1 MPLKKSMAYTIDYM
15 DPADVARATARILLD
30 IGAVNF
36 RPEDPYRLTSGRASP
51 SYIDCRKIISFP
63 DERREITK
71 MAVGLLDRDIG
82 RDDIDV
88 IAGGE
93 TAGIPF
99 AAWIAAATDKP
110 MVYVRKK
117 PKGFGR
123 MAQIEGDLDDGT
135 RVLLVEDL
143 ATDAGSK
150 IAFCEALRSAGATV
164 NHCLVVFHYGIFPAS
179 FERLAEIGVALHG
192 LATWWDVLAA
202 ARTKSE
208 FSEATLTE
216 VESFLR
222 DPERWSEAHG
232 GASQ

>member
-1 MPLKKSMAYTIDYM
+1 MPFIVDYK
-15 DPADVARATARILLD
+15 DEKDAARATARILLH
-30 IGAVNF
+30 IKAVSF
-36 RPEDPYRLTSGRASP
+36 RPDEPYVLTSGRASP
-51 SYIDCRKIISFP
+51 SYIDCRRIISFP

-71 MAVGLLDRDIG
+71 MAVGLIDREIG
-82 RDDIDV
+82 REDIDV

-123 MAQIEGDLDDGT
+123 MAQIEGDLHEDA

-150 IAFCEALRSAGATV
+150 IAFCEALRNAGARVTD
-164 NHCLVVFHYGIFPAS
+164 CLVVFHYGIFPAS
-179 FERLAEIGVALHG
+179 AERLAEIGVALHG

-202 ARTKSE
+202 ARDGAE
-208 FSEATLTE
+208 FEASTLDE
-216 VESFLR
+216 VERFLQ
-222 DPERWSEAHG
+222 DPEAWSAANG
-232 GASQ
+232 GKGPTEPS

>member
-1 MPLKKSMAYTIDYM
+1 MTFIIDYK
-15 DPADVARATARILLD
+15 DADDAARATARILLG
-30 IGAVNF
+30 IKAVNF
-36 RPEDPYRLTSGRASP
+36 RPDDPYILTSGRASP

-71 MAVGLLDRDIG
+71 MAVGLIDREIG
-82 RDDIDV
+82 RDAIDV

-123 MAQIEGDLDDGT
+123 MAQIEGDLHEGQ
-135 RVLLVEDL
+135 RALLVEDL

-150 IAFCEALRSAGATV
+150 IAFCEALRAAGAEV
-164 NHCLVVFHYGIFPAS
+164 AHCLVVFHYGIFPAS
-179 FERLAEIGVALHG
+179 TERLAEMGVALHG

-202 ARTKSE
+202 ARDGGA
-208 FSEATLTE
+208 FSTGALDKVEA
-216 VESFLR
+216 FLR
-222 DPERWSEAHG
+222 DPEAWSNAHG
-232 GASQ
+232 GTVRNDSA